1 MTIYLKTLNYGF
13 LTIVNYL
20 INLCSN
26 WVMQLW
32 SLTKVYGRYFE
43 VLSGLWFPTSLR
55 GSIALSRW
63 PVTNDGG
70 NQVHRVHLKSS
81 QTKSPGS
88 WTPPHPLVRWPPH
101 IPRFRTSARHRP
113 DPVSWASHGS
123 QHWPR
128 PRGPRLD
135 TPPAMAWCPN
145 RMETYDLEH
154 LRNQTFLAPLETTM
168 MWHGQRWQRQPEW

>member
-55 GSIALSRW
+55 GSIADSTPGDQSQMGGIRFTVFTSNHPRHPSLQAPELRLTPWS
-63 PVTNDGG
+63 DG
-70 NQVHRVHLKSS
+70 HRIFQGFEL
-81 QTKSPGS
+81 
-88 WTPPHPLVRWPPH
+88 
-101 IPRFRTSARHRP
+101 RHVIVQIR
-113 DPVSWASHGS
+113 
-123 QHWPR
+123 
-128 PRGPRLD
+128 
-135 TPPAMAWCPN
+135 
-145 RMETYDLEH
+145 
-154 LRNQTFLAPLETTM
+154 
-168 MWHGQRWQRQPEW
+168 